1 MSSASEQRESMPPA
15 PRQLKR
21 IGHAES
27 AATGGW
33 MVYTEEQ
40 LLAYGRACFA
50 AGVGVAR
57 GKRAAP
63 ASASGGVE
71 PSAEWQREDDR
82 WADWRAGRGPYPRR

>member
-1 MSSASEQRESMPPA
+1 MSSASNQRGSMPPA
-15 PRQLKR
+15 PPQLKR

-50 AGVGVAR
+50 AGQVVVR
-57 GKRAAP
+57 NKQP
-63 ASASGGVE
+63 ASASSSRAIE
-71 PSAEWQREDDR
+71 PDAEWQREEDR
-82 WADWRAGRGPYPRR
+82 WADWRAGRGSYPRR